1 MATLSTTQIAIS
13 GRVIPSFRSL
23 SIQQHLGDH
32 HHLEL
37 VCRTDVL
44 EHASDEII
52 GDSKDFLGETI
63 TVQVQADTQ
72 YEDYRELQFKGLITA
87 VNATKAHQSGASG
100 DIVIIEAMSTT
111 VLAED
116 GIHTT
121 SYIDLALSELLERT
135 YQGYDVGKLAT
146 AFTPRQSD
154 TIHYSVQ
161 KNESNFAY
169 SARLAASTNNW
180 FYYDGVQLVFG
191 TPSSEETQLVY
202 GRDLESF
209 SVRMHPKPNKF
220 AYATQDYLTNE
231 LYQKRSSEVATAAA
245 GYHSLATNKGNV
257 LYSKETNIY
266 HHGVTDQNLQQR
278 FEQQVE
284 FHTQAIESKQV
295 IAHGVS
301 DNPGVHLGAVIQVE
315 GYGSFR
321 VIEVRHTNIE
331 GGNYKNHF
339 QAITTEID
347 VYPLATMLQHPV
359 STIEIGKVT
368 DNADPEG
375 MSRVKVQFP
384 FQEITGETTPWIR
397 VLTPHAGADK
407 GFHFIPEIGETVV
420 CQFENNHSERPYVA
434 GSLYHGVAKAENW
447 QSEQNNVKAIR
458 TRSGHT
464 IELNDTEGEEKI
476 NIYDNEGSIITFD
489 TQAKSL
495 YVQSAE
501 NMEFTA
507 KNIRLVAEENIDV
520 QARGNINTASEG
532 DTSILSEGATNLQAT
547 GDTTINSDAN
557 VTVEASS
564 NAEFK
569 GQQAVVEGQSVA
581 ELKGQQTTVQGQMT
595 ALQGASGKV
604 DIT

>member
-1 MATLSTTQIAIS
+1 MATLSNTQIAIS

-32 HHLEL
+32 HYLEL

-52 GDSKDFLGETI
+52 GDSKDLLGETI
-63 TVQVQADTQ
+63 IVQVQAEAQ
-72 YEDYRELQFKGLITA
+72 YQDYRELQFKGLITA

-111 VLAED
+111 ILADD

-121 SYIDLALSELLERT
+121 SYMDLDLTELLERT

-146 AFTPRQSD
+146 AFAPRQSD

-191 TPSSEETQLVY
+191 TPSNEETQLVY

-209 SVRMHPKPNKF
+209 SVRMRPTPNKF

-301 DNPGVHLGAVIQVE
+301 DNPGIQLGAVVRVE

-375 MSRVKVQFP
+375 MSRVKIQFP

-407 GFHFIPEIGETVV
+407 GFHFIPETGETVV

-476 NIYDNEGSIITFD
+476 NIYDNDGSIITFD

-495 YVQSAE
+495 TINATEDINIS
-501 NMEFTA
+501 A
-507 KNIRLVAEENIDV
+507 KNVHITAEENITLGAQQNV
-520 QARGNINTASEG
+520 EVAAETAVKAISQGTVELQSE
-532 DTSILSEGATNLQAT
+532 A
-547 GDTTINSDAN
+547 DTTVRSNAALAI
-557 VTVEASS
+557 EASS
-564 NAEFK
+564 DMTAK
-569 GQQAVVEGQSVA
+569 GQNAIVEGLAGA
-581 ELKGQQTTVQGQMT
+581 ELNSPQTKVSGSAMT
-595 ALQGASGKV
+595 EVSGGILKLN
-604 DIT
+604 

>member
-1 MATLSTTQIAIS
+1 MATLSNTQIAIS

-52 GDSKDFLGETI
+52 GDSKDLLGETI
-63 TVQVQADTQ
+63 IVQVQAEAQ
-72 YEDYRELQFKGLITA
+72 YQDYRELQFKGLITA

-111 VLAED
+111 ILADD

-121 SYIDLALSELLERT
+121 SYMDLDLTELLERT

-146 AFTPRQSD
+146 AFAPRQSD

-191 TPSSEETQLVY
+191 TPSNEETQLVY

-209 SVRMHPKPNKF
+209 SVRMRPTPNKF
-220 AYATQDYLTNE
+220 AYTTQDYLTNE

-301 DNPGVHLGAVIQVE
+301 DNPGIQLGAVVRVE

-476 NIYDNEGSIITFD
+476 NIYDNDGSIITFD

-495 YVQSAE
+495 TINATEDINIS
-501 NMEFTA
+501 A
-507 KNIRLVAEENIDV
+507 KNVHITAEENITLGAQQNV
-520 QARGNINTASEG
+520 EVAAETAVKAISQGTVELQSE
-532 DTSILSEGATNLQAT
+532 A
-547 GDTTINSDAN
+547 DTTVRSNAALAI
-557 VTVEASS
+557 EASS
-564 NAEFK
+564 DMTAK
-569 GQQAVVEGQSVA
+569 GQNAIVEGLAGA
-581 ELKGQQTTVQGQMT
+581 ELNSPQTKVSGSAMT
-595 ALQGASGKV
+595 EVSGGILKLN
-604 DIT
+604 